1 MKLLS
6 GDIGGTKTWLQL
18 AHFDGNTLTVL
29 ARQKYVSSAYNNAAT
44 MVSEFL
50 TETGHQDLKIDGAC
64 FAVAGPI
71 INGRVQL
78 TNLPWDVNE
87 STVAKELNIP
97 CVVLINDFQAIGYG
111 TDALEE
117 KDLHT
122 LQTGSPRPQATRALI
137 GAGTGLG
144 VALMSNDGEKY
155 TVMPTEGGHVD
166 FGPTNDIQM
175 ELLAYLRRKLHRV
188 SVERVLSGQGLVNIY
203 KFICD
208 NPLYGEEESRELQ
221 FAMHN
226 EDPAAAIS
234 RFATEN
240 NDPMA
245 RRALDIFVDLY
256 GAQAGNLALMSLP
269 YGGIYIVGGIA
280 PKMLPQLTDGRFM
293 KAYSDKGRMSRMLDD
308 FPIHIVL
315 DTQIGLKGAAL
326 YAARVCSQ

>member
-1 MKLLS
+1 MRLLS

-18 AHFDGNTLTVL
+18 ADFDNGKLTVL
-29 ARQKYVSSAYNNAAT
+29 AHQKYVSNTYNNAAI
-44 MVSEFL
+44 MVKEFL
-50 TETGHQDLKIDGAC
+50 SETGHQETHIDGAC

-71 INGRVQL
+71 MQGRVQL
-78 TNLPWDVNE
+78 TNLPWDVDE
-87 STVAKELNIP
+87 AAVAEELGIR
-97 CVVLINDFQAIGYG
+97 CVTLINDFQAIGYG
-111 TDALEE
+111 TDALAE
-117 KDLHT
+117 KDLYT
-122 LQTGSPRPQATRALI
+122 LQAGSPRPQATRALI

-188 SVERVLSGQGLVNIY
+188 SVERVLSGQGLINIY

-208 NPLYGEEESRELQ
+208 NPLYGEIESRKLQ
-221 FAMHN
+221 FAMHK

-234 RFATEN
+234 RFAIEEK
-240 NDPMA
+240 DPLA
-245 RRALDIFVDLY
+245 CRALDIFIDLY

-280 PKMLPQLTDGRFM
+280 PKILSQLNDGRFM
-293 KAYSDKGRMSRMLDD
+293 KAYGDKGRMSRMLDN

-315 DTQIGLKGAAL
+315 DTKIGLKGAAL
-326 YAARVCSQ
+326 YAARACAQ